1 MPRLRQR
8 WMVTATVTLSACA
21 ACQKP
26 TLQRQ
31 AGTTKPAQAVEQVKS
46 SATQTAQTQAQKAPP
61 QQFGFN
67 VVSVQQLLCCSDA
80 PGKLTPIPHAV
91 AVEGL
96 TNDDMRFLLDC
107 YGAFKT
113 VKVKGGYRSEPFT
126 KDDWYSLHVA
136 SIEHSQHRDE
146 MTIYQWSFDDK
157 GISRWDKMIECS
169 VDSSLERARDVV
181 PIRVVS
187 SESHESQ
194 SGSGYEINAWT
205 NQEIYKLVC
214 VQGAQSPCVSIAPA
228 TYRAVRDGSEVRLCD
243 QELNVIGTYTIE
255 SERGRP

>member
-1 MPRLRQR
+1 M
-8 WMVTATVTLSACA
+8 VTLSVCA

-26 TLQRQ
+26 KPEPQ
-31 AGTTKPAQAVEQVKS
+31 AATTKPAQPVEQIKPNG
-46 SATQTAQTQAQKAPP
+46 TQTAQTPKAQPP

-67 VVSVQQLLCCSDA
+67 VVSVQKLLCCSDS
-80 PGKLTPIPHAV
+80 PGKPTPIPYAV

-96 TNDDMRFLLDC
+96 TNDDVRFVLDC
-107 YGAFKT
+107 YDAFKV

-136 SIEHSQHRDE
+136 SIEHGQYRDE
-146 MTIYQWSFDDK
+146 MTVYQLHIDDK
-157 GISRWDKMIECS
+157 GISSWQKMIGCS
-169 VDSSLERARDVV
+169 VDSSLERARNVD
-181 PIRVVS
+181 PIQVVS

-194 SGSGYEINAWT
+194 SGSGYEIDAWT
-205 NQEIYKLVC
+205 NQETYKLVC
-214 VQGAQSPCVSIAPA
+214 VQGAQSPCVSVAPA

-255 SERGRP
+255 SERARP